1 MIFYECVL
9 SMKII
14 EALKSASTGDIAG
27 DAPFEKWVWLLSPH
41 THSSLLV
48 SRCTEMIA
56 SRVAIIAG
64 FFALLTPLWAVIE
77 FFAFPRALWAQLAAG
92 RLVATLGFIALLLFL
107 KGEKGLNRA
116 RPALGMLIGI
126 PTLFYF
132 YASVRLAGYSFFG
145 YSAVVATT
153 HTLLPLILVTGLSI
167 FPLTV
172 VEVVLLALPVLL
184 AKLALTIMY
193 WSPPEWPAALGAV
206 WLLILITGVAML
218 AGISQLAFII
228 DLVHQGIRDR
238 LTRCFSRASGEEL
251 LALQYATSIRAGVP
265 LSIAFIDI
273 DHFKKVN
280 DEYGH
285 ETGDKVLIN
294 TTQQIRKQLRKGDIL
309 CRWGGEEFIVIMP
322 NTDCSQALTTLNRMR
337 KAGLGLRPEGA
348 PLTVSIGVAE
358 RAADGAGN
366 WQSLV
371 DLADSRMYQAKQAG
385 RDKIVSGMV

>member
-1 MIFYECVL
+1 
-9 SMKII
+9 MKII
-14 EALKSASTGDIAG
+14 ETLKSASIGDIAG
-27 DAPFEKWVWLLSPH
+27 EAPFEKWVWLLSPH
-41 THSSLLV
+41 THSALLV

-56 SRVAIIAG
+56 SRVAIIAVL
-64 FFALLTPLWAVIE
+64 FALLTPLWAVIE
-77 FFAFPRALWAQLAAG
+77 FFLFPRPLWAQLATA
-92 RLVATLGFIALLLFL
+92 RLAATLGFIALLFFL
-107 KGEKGLNRA
+107 KGEKRLHRA
-116 RPALGMLIGI
+116 RPALWMLMGI
-126 PTLFYF
+126 PILFYF
-132 YASVRLAGYSFFG
+132 YVCVCLEGYSFSG
-145 YSAVVATT
+145 YSAMVATT
-153 HTLLPLILVTGLSI
+153 HALLPLILVTGLSI
-167 FPLTV
+167 FPLTA

-193 WSPPEWPAALGAV
+193 WSPPEWPAAAGAV
-206 WLLILITGVAML
+206 WLLVLITGVALL

-228 DLVHQGIRDR
+228 DLVHQGIRDK

-251 LALQYATSIRAGVP
+251 LALQYANSIRAGVP

-280 DEYGH
+280 DEHGH

-294 TTQQIRKQLRKGDIL
+294 TVRHIGKQLRKGDML

-322 NTDCSQALTTLNRMR
+322 NTDCSQALATLDRMR
-337 KAGLGLRPEGA
+337 NAGLGLRPEGK

-366 WQSLV
+366 WQTLV

-385 RDKIVSGMV
+385 RDKIVSCMG

>member
-1 MIFYECVL
+1 
-9 SMKII
+9 MKII
-14 EALKSASTGDIAG
+14 DALKSASTGDIAG
-27 DAPFEKWVWLLSPH
+27 ESPFEKWVWLLSSH
-41 THSSLLV
+41 THSSLLI
-48 SRCTEMIA
+48 SRRTEMIA
-56 SRVAIIAG
+56 SRAAIIAIL
-64 FFALLTPLWAVIE
+64 FALLTPLWAVIE
-77 FFAFPRALWAQLAAG
+77 FFVVSRPLWALLAAG
-92 RLVATLGFIALLLFL
+92 RLGATLGFIALLLFL
-107 KGEKGLNRA
+107 RGEQRLNRA
-116 RPALGMLIGI
+116 RPALGMLLGI

-132 YASVRLAGYSFFG
+132 YASVCLAGYSFSG

-153 HTLLPLILVTGLSI
+153 HALLPLILVTGLSI
-167 FPLTV
+167 FPLTA

-184 AKLALTIMY
+184 AKLVLTIMY
-193 WSPPEWPAALGAV
+193 WSQPEWPAAIGAV

-218 AGISQLAFII
+218 ASISQLAFVI

-285 ETGDKVLIN
+285 ETGDKVLFDTAQNIG
-294 TTQQIRKQLRKGDIL
+294 KQLRKGDIL

-322 NTDCSQALTTLNRMR
+322 NTDCSQALATLNRMR
-337 KAGLGLRPEGA
+337 KAGLGQRPEGM

-358 RAADGAGN
+358 RVADGGIN
-366 WQSLV
+366 WQTLV
-371 DLADSRMYQAKQAG
+371 DLADGRMYQAKQAG
-385 RDKIVSGMV
+385 RDRIVSCIG